1 MPPEELKEH
10 LDEAYH
16 DDLDALLSQ
25 GIELV
30 PHWER
35 EQGVQE
41 CVKRLQ
47 RRRITLEQEAVQAQL
62 EEGEVSLEEL
72 SSRAEQLKAELSRI
86 DRQGQN

>member
-1 MPPEELKEH
+1 M
-10 LDEAYH
+10 
-16 DDLDALLSQ
+16 
-25 GIELV
+25 V

-47 RRRITLEQEAVQAQL
+47 RRRITLEQEVVQAQL
-62 EEGEVSLEEL
+62 EEGEVSLDEL